1 MRIPTFLLSVLL
13 LTACDAMTNDRDLGD
28 AGEGPATLGA
38 LQGSGSRS
46 PFENRDVAVHGV
58 VTGNFVAGLDG
69 FFMQDGAGADDADPA
84 TSDAVFVQW
93 KRDQTP
99 KVRRGDRLRVMGKVL
114 ELGEGEQTV
123 TAIAAEKLEVLGRGG
138 VNVTTLSAAPASGG
152 DWERH
157 ESMWLRVDATL
168 TVTGNGG
175 LVRFGEVEVAFGGRL
190 FQPTERHPPGPKAL
204 ALAAGNQARMLVLD
218 DNRRGEY
225 PEKIWF
231 LEAGL
236 THAAPLR
243 VGSTLSNVEGVL
255 NHAYGRWRL
264 QLTDELQVAAQSP
277 RPKPL
282 QAPAGLLVASVNLE
296 NFFNGN
302 GRKAGFPTPRGAV
315 SLEEFERQIGKT
327 VALLVGLRAD
337 IMAVSELEN
346 DGNDARS
353 AEVALLTAL
362 NASMG
367 EEGDYQAVV
376 ALEGASGRD
385 QIRVGLF
392 YRQSKVRPLGD
403 AVAINEAPFTA
414 GGSRPPLAQA
424 FSGVD
429 GGEPFVV
436 IANHFKSK
444 GSCPTPEQ
452 PAAPGDSDKGDLQS
466 CWNATRVASAQRLHD
481 WLQSDPTGFG
491 ADRMVLLGDFNAYA
505 QEDPLRLLR
514 QLGWRD
520 AFEVAGAGEVYSYV
534 YGGQAGRLD
543 HAMVTAALAPAVSGA
558 AIWHTNA
565 DEAEAFHYQTSQRN
579 QAWQGAEAWRT
590 SDHDPLL
597 IGLDFSRP

>member
-1 MRIPTFLLSVLL
+1 MRILSVLLSVLL
-13 LTACDAMTNDRDLGD
+13 LTACDAMTHDRDVGD
-28 AGEGPATLGA
+28 AEEGPATLGA
-38 LQGSGSRS
+38 LQGKGPRS
-46 PFENRDVAVHGV
+46 PFENREVAMHGV

-69 FFMQDGAGADDADPA
+69 FFMQDGAGADDADST

-93 KRDQTP
+93 MRDRTP
-99 KVRRGDRLRVMGKVL
+99 KVRRGDRLSVWGKVV
-114 ELGEGEQTV
+114 ELGETEQTV
-123 TAIAAEKLEVLGRGG
+123 TAIAAAKVEVLGRGG
-138 VNVTTLSAAPASGG
+138 VNVTTINAAPAVGA

-157 ESMWLRVDATL
+157 ESMWLRIDAPL

-175 LVRFGEVEVAFGGRL
+175 LIRFGELEVAFGGRL
-190 FQPTERHPPGPKAL
+190 VQPTERHPPGPKAD
-204 ALAAGNQARMLVLD
+204 ALAADNQARMLVLD
-218 DNRRGEY
+218 DNRRGEF
-225 PEKIWF
+225 PDRLWF

-243 VGSTLSNVEGVL
+243 AGSTLAEVEGVL
-255 NHAYGRWRL
+255 NHGFGRWRL
-264 QLTDELQVAAQSP
+264 QLTDELKISAQSP

-282 QAPAGLLVASVNLE
+282 EAPAGLRIASVNLE

-302 GRKAGFPTPRGAV
+302 GRQAGFPTPRGAM
-315 SLEEFERQIGKT
+315 SLKEFEHQTSKT

-337 IMAVSELEN
+337 VLAVSEVEN

-353 AEVALLTAL
+353 AEASLLTAL
-362 NASMG
+362 NAGMG
-367 EEGDYQAVV
+367 ADGDYRAVV
-376 ALEGASGRD
+376 AAEGASGRD

-392 YRQSKVRPLGD
+392 YRDSKVRPLGD
-403 AVAINEAPFTA
+403 AVAINEAPFAA

-424 FSGVD
+424 FLATD

-436 IANHFKSK
+436 VANHFKSK

-452 PAAPGDSDKGDLQS
+452 PAAPGDSDKGDFQS

-481 WLQSDPTGFG
+481 WLQTDPTGHG
-491 ADRMVLLGDFNAYA
+491 VERMVLLGDFNAYA

-520 AFEVAGAGEVYSYV
+520 VFEVTGASEVYSYV
-534 YGGQAGRLD
+534 YAGQAGRLD
-543 HAMVTAALAPAVSGA
+543 HGMVTAALAPAVSGA

-565 DEAEAFHYQTSQRN
+565 DEAEAFHYQTSHRN
-579 QAWQGAEAWRT
+579 PEWHSVSPWRT

-597 IGLDFSRP
+597 IGLDFSRR

>member
-1 MRIPTFLLSVLL
+1 MRIPSVLLSVLM
-13 LTACDAMTNDRDLGD
+13 LTACDAMTSNRDPN
-28 AGEGPATLGA
+28 AAEEGPATLGA
-38 LQGSGSRS
+38 LQGKGARS

-93 KRDQTP
+93 KRDRTP
-99 KVRRGDRLRVMGKVL
+99 KVRRGDRLRVTGKVL

-123 TAIAAEKLEVLGRGG
+123 TAIAANTLEVLGRGG
-138 VNVTTLSAAPASGG
+138 VNITTISAAPAVTA

-157 ESMWLRVDATL
+157 ESMWLRVDAHL

-175 LVRFGEVEVAFGGRL
+175 LVRFGEIEVAFGGRL
-190 FQPTERHPPGPKAL
+190 FQPTERHPPGPKAE
-204 ALAAGNQARMLVLD
+204 ALAADNQARMLVLD
-218 DNRRGEY
+218 DNRRGEF
-225 PEKIWF
+225 PDKLWF
-231 LEAGL
+231 LEGGL
-236 THAAPLR
+236 THATPLR
-243 VGSTLSNVEGVL
+243 AGSTLANVEGVL
-255 NHAYGRWRL
+255 NHGFGLWRL

-282 QAPAGLLVASVNLE
+282 QAPAGLRIASVNLE

-302 GRKAGFPTPRGAV
+302 GRKAGFPTPRGAL
-315 SLEEFERQIGKT
+315 SLKEFERQTSKT
-327 VALLVGLRAD
+327 IALLVGLRPD
-337 IMAVSELEN
+337 VLAVSELEN
-346 DGNDARS
+346 DGSDARS
-353 AEVALLTAL
+353 AQAALLTAL
-362 NASMG
+362 NTSLG
-367 EEGDYQAVV
+367 EAGDYYAVI
-376 ALEGASGRD
+376 AAEGASGRD

-392 YRQSKVRPLGD
+392 YRLSKVRPMGD
-403 AVAINEAPFTA
+403 AVALNEAPFAA

-424 FSGVD
+424 FLAVD

-436 IANHFKSK
+436 VANHFKSK

-452 PAAPGDSDKGDLQS
+452 PAAPGDSDKGDFQS

-481 WLQSDPTGFG
+481 WLQTDPTGFG
-491 ADRMVLLGDFNAYA
+491 NARMVLLGDFNAYA

-534 YGGQAGRLD
+534 YAGQAGRLD

-565 DEAEAFHYQTSQRN
+565 DEADAFHYQTSQRN
-579 QAWQGAEAWRT
+579 PAWHSAEPWRT

-597 IGLDFSRP
+597 IGLDFSRR